1 MDAGGEVI
9 QLVNLEDLKAVLAPL
24 QAEIAALKAQVAAP
38 SGWVTVKEYAAQHRV
53 SERTVH
59 RMVARGEVDS
69 KRAGKR
75 LLVKV

>member
-1 MDAGGEVI
+1 MI
-9 QLVNLEDLKAVLAPL
+9 QLLNLDDLRAVLAPIV
-24 QAEIAALKAQVAAP
+24 QAEIAALKAELAAP

-75 LLVKV
+75 LLVRV